1 MNDLTYDVRVWAT
14 RIYPGQRGTTYTVRW
29 AVAGRERTKSHQTR
43 KLAESFRS
51 SLLSAARQGLAFDVA
66 TGLPENV
73 ARKLNSVSWYEHAM
87 EFVDMKW
94 ARASPR
100 HRKSIAEALATV
112 TPALLS
118 TDRGAPSPEMIRHT
132 LYQWSFN
139 TAARSVIP
147 EEEVIKVDAWL
158 RANSLP
164 LAQLSQ
170 SALVRSSLDLLA
182 VRLDG
187 RPAAHTTVA
196 RKRAVFYGAL
206 RYAVELDHLV
216 GHPMDRVSWTTP
228 KADDEVDFRVVVN
241 PSQAAAVLRSVGDID
256 PAMVGFFACMYYAAL
271 RPGEVLHLR
280 EQDCTLPEAGWG
292 ELLLTGSTQY
302 TGASWGDNG
311 NAVEDRALKHRASRS
326 TRRVPACPELVRILR
341 HHLDTYACGLDGRL
355 FVTRTG
361 NGRHPVAGGFGR
373 PVSGSSYGNTW
384 RKARAAA
391 LTKTEAASPLAR
403 RPYDLR
409 HACVSL
415 WLNAGVPATQVAEWA
430 GHSVA
435 VLLRVYAKCI
445 VGQEDSARQRI
456 DAALQKFPA
465 HLPQTPVDDRTVPD
479 TAG

>member
-1 MNDLTYDVRVWAT
+1 MSDLTYDVKIWTT
-14 RIYPGQRGTTYTVRW
+14 RAYKGKRGNKYIVRW
-29 AVAGRERTKSHQTR
+29 EVANKERARTHTTK

-51 SLLSAARQGLAFDVA
+51 SLISAARQGFAFDVA
-66 TGLPENV
+66 TGQPEHMTRLL
-73 ARKLNSVSWYEHAM
+73 ATETWYEHAM
-87 EFVDMKW
+87 AFVDMKW

-112 TPALLS
+112 TPALMS
-118 TDRGAPSPEMIRHT
+118 TDRGAPSAEMIRHT
-132 LYQWSFN
+132 LYQWAFN
-139 TAARSVIP
+139 TANRNAMP
-147 EEEVIKVDAWL
+147 EEEVRVDAWL

-170 SALVRSSLDLLA
+170 SALVRAALDLLA
-182 VRLDG
+182 LRLDG
-187 RPAAHTTVA
+187 KPAAHTTVA

-206 RYAVELDHLV
+206 RYAVELDHLA

-228 KADDEVDFRVVVN
+228 KADDEIDFRVVVN
-241 PSQAAAVLRSVGDID
+241 PTQAAALLRSVGDLD

-280 EQDCTLPEAGWG
+280 QQDCALPTLPEAGWG
-292 ELLLTGSTQY
+292 ELVLTGSTQY
-302 TGASWGDNG
+302 TGSTWGDNG
-311 NAVEDRALKHRASRS
+311 KGLEDRALKHRASRS
-326 TRRVPACPELVRILR
+326 TRRVPVCPELVRILR
-341 HHLDTYACGLDGRL
+341 HHLDTFTCGLDGRL

-361 NGRHPVAGGFGR
+361 VGRHPVAGGFAG
-373 PVSGSSYGNTW
+373 PVSGSSYGGTW
-384 RKARAAA
+384 RKARVAAMTTA
-391 LTKTEAASPLAR
+391 EAASPLAR

-445 VGQEDSARQRI
+445 AGQEDSARQRV
-456 DAALQKFPA
+456 DAALG
-465 HLPQTPVDDRTVPD
+465 T
-479 TAG
+479 

>member
-1 MNDLTYDVRVWAT
+1 MSDLTYDVKIWTTRV
-14 RIYPGQRGTTYTVRW
+14 YQGKRGNKYVVRW
-29 AVAGRERTKSHQTR
+29 EVANKERARAHLTK

-51 SLLSAARQGLAFDVA
+51 SLLSAARQGHAFDVA
-66 TGLPENV
+66 TGLPEHM
-73 ARKLNSVSWYEHAM
+73 ARQLATVTWYEHAM
-87 EFVDMKW
+87 AFVDMKW
-94 ARASPR
+94 TRASPR

-112 TPALLS
+112 TPALVS

-139 TAARSVIP
+139 TAARSALP
-147 EEEVIKVDAWL
+147 DEEMIKVDAWL

-164 LAQLSQ
+164 LAQLSL
-170 SALVRSSLDLLA
+170 SALVRSALDLLA

-187 RPAAHTTVA
+187 KPAAHATVA

-228 KADDEVDFRVVVN
+228 KADDEIDSRVVVN
-241 PSQAAAVLRSVGDID
+241 PTQAAAILQSVGDID

-302 TGASWGDNG
+302 TGSSWGDNG
-311 NAVEDRALKHRASRS
+311 NALEDRALKHRASRS
-326 TRRVPACPELVRILR
+326 TRRVPVCPELVRILR
-341 HHLDTYACGLDGRL
+341 HHMDTYACGPDGRL

-361 NGRHPVAGGFGR
+361 TQRHPVSGGYAG

-391 LTKTEAASPLAR
+391 LTTAEVASPLAR

-456 DAALQKFPA
+456 DAALG
-465 HLPQTPVDDRTVPD
+465 T
-479 TAG
+479 

>member
-1 MNDLTYDVRVWAT
+1 MSDLTYDVKIWTTRV
-14 RIYPGQRGTTYTVRW
+14 YKGKRGNKYVVRW
-29 AVAGRERTKSHQTR
+29 EVANKERARAHLTK

-51 SLLSAARQGLAFDVA
+51 SLLSAARQGYAFDVA
-66 TGLPENV
+66 TGLPEHM
-73 ARKLNSVSWYEHAM
+73 ARQLATVTWYEHAM
-87 EFVDMKW
+87 AFVDMKW
-94 ARASPR
+94 TRASPR

-112 TPALLS
+112 TPALVS
-118 TDRGAPSPEMIRHT
+118 TDRGAPSPEIIRHT

-139 TAARSVIP
+139 MAARSAMP
-147 EEEVIKVDAWL
+147 DDEMIKVDAWL
-158 RANSLP
+158 RTNSLP

-182 VRLDG
+182 LRLDG

-228 KADDEVDFRVVVN
+228 KADDEIDFRVVVN
-241 PSQAAAVLRSVGDID
+241 PTQAAALLRSVGDVD

-280 EQDCTLPEAGWG
+280 QQDCTLPDGGWG

-302 TGASWGDNG
+302 TGSSWGDNG
-311 NAVEDRALKHRASRS
+311 NALEDRALKHRASHS

-341 HHLDTYACGLDGRL
+341 HHTDVFPCGLDGRL

-361 NGRHPVAGGFGR
+361 DGRQPVAGGFAR

-384 RKARAAA
+384 RRARAAA
-391 LTKTEAASPLAR
+391 LTEAEVASPLAR

-456 DAALQKFPA
+456 DAALG
-465 HLPQTPVDDRTVPD
+465 T
-479 TAG
+479 

>member
-1 MNDLTYDVRVWAT
+1 MIST
-14 RIYPGQRGTTYTVRW
+14 
-29 AVAGRERTKSHQTR
+29 GR
-43 KLAESFRS
+43 
-51 SLLSAARQGLAFDVA
+51 ARLGLA
-66 TGLPENV
+66 L
-73 ARKLNSVSWYEHAM
+73 
-87 EFVDMKW
+87 
-94 ARASPR
+94 
-100 HRKSIAEALATV
+100 
-112 TPALLS
+112 
-118 TDRGAPSPEMIRHT
+118 
-132 LYQWSFN
+132 
-139 TAARSVIP
+139 
-147 EEEVIKVDAWL
+147 
-158 RANSLP
+158 
-164 LAQLSQ
+164 
-170 SALVRSSLDLLA
+170 SALVRSALDLLA

-187 RPAAHTTVA
+187 KPAAHATVA

-228 KADDEVDFRVVVN
+228 KADDEIDSRVVVN
-241 PSQAAAVLRSVGDID
+241 PTQAAAILQSVGDID

-302 TGASWGDNG
+302 TGSSWGDNG
-311 NAVEDRALKHRASRS
+311 NALEDRALKHRASRS
-326 TRRVPACPELVRILR
+326 TRRVPVCPELVRILR
-341 HHLDTYACGLDGRL
+341 HHMDTYACGPDGRL

-361 NGRHPVAGGFGR
+361 TQRHPVSGGYAG

-391 LTKTEAASPLAR
+391 LTTAEVASPLAR

-456 DAALQKFPA
+456 DAALG
-465 HLPQTPVDDRTVPD
+465 T
-479 TAG
+479 

>member
-1 MNDLTYDVRVWAT
+1 MNDLTYDVKIWTTRV
-14 RIYPGQRGTTYTVRW
+14 RNGKRGNVYEVRW
-29 AVAGRERTKSHQTR
+29 AVANKARSKGHSTT

-51 SLLSAARQGLAFDVA
+51 SLVTASRQGLAFDVA

-73 ARKLNSVSWYEHAM
+73 ARQLNSVSWYEHAM

-182 VRLDG
+182 LRLDG
-187 RPAAHTTVA
+187 KPAAHTTVA

-206 RYAVELDHLV
+206 RYAVELDHLPS
-216 GHPMDRVSWTTP
+216 HPMDRVSWTTP
-228 KADDEVDFRVVVN
+228 KADDEIDQRVVIN
-241 PSQAAAVLRSVGDID
+241 PQQAVGLLKAVGDMD

-271 RPGEVLHLR
+271 RPGEVVHLR
-280 EQDCTLPEAGWG
+280 KENCIC
-292 ELLLTGSTQY
+292 LL
-302 TGASWGDNG
+302 
-311 NAVEDRALKHRASRS
+311 
-326 TRRVPACPELVRILR
+326 
-341 HHLDTYACGLDGRL
+341 
-355 FVTRTG
+355 
-361 NGRHPVAGGFGR
+361 
-373 PVSGSSYGNTW
+373 
-384 RKARAAA
+384 
-391 LTKTEAASPLAR
+391 
-403 RPYDLR
+403 
-409 HACVSL
+409 
-415 WLNAGVPATQVAEWA
+415 
-430 GHSVA
+430 
-435 VLLRVYAKCI
+435 
-445 VGQEDSARQRI
+445 
-456 DAALQKFPA
+456 
-465 HLPQTPVDDRTVPD
+465 
-479 TAG
+479 

>member
-1 MNDLTYDVRVWAT
+1 MSDLTYDVKIWTTRV
-14 RIYPGQRGTTYTVRW
+14 YQGKRGNKYVVRW
-29 AVAGRERTKSHQTR
+29 EVANKERARAHLTK

-51 SLLSAARQGLAFDVA
+51 SLLSAARQGNAFDVA
-66 TGLPENV
+66 TGLPEHM
-73 ARKLNSVSWYEHAM
+73 ARQLATVTWYEHAM
-87 EFVDMKW
+87 AFVDMKW
-94 ARASPR
+94 TRASPR

-112 TPALLS
+112 TPALVS

-139 TAARSVIP
+139 TAARSALP
-147 EEEVIKVDAWL
+147 DEEMIKVDAWL

-164 LAQLSQ
+164 LAQLSL
-170 SALVRSSLDLLA
+170 SALVRSALDLLA

-187 RPAAHTTVA
+187 KPAAHATVA

-228 KADDEVDFRVVVN
+228 KADDEIDSRVVVN
-241 PSQAAAVLRSVGDID
+241 PTQAAAILQSVGDID
-256 PAMVGFFACMYYAAL
+256 QAMVGFFACMYYAAL

-280 EQDCTLPEAGWG
+280 GPDCTLPEAGWG

-302 TGASWGDNG
+302 TGSSWGDNG
-311 NAVEDRALKHRASRS
+311 NALEDRALKHRASRS
-326 TRRVPACPELVRILR
+326 TRRVPVCPELVRILR
-341 HHLDTYACGLDGRL
+341 HHMDTYACGPDGRL

-361 NGRHPVAGGFGR
+361 TQRHPVSGGYAG

-391 LTKTEAASPLAR
+391 LTTAEVASPLAR

-456 DAALQKFPA
+456 DAALG
-465 HLPQTPVDDRTVPD
+465 T
-479 TAG
+479 

>member
-1 MNDLTYDVRVWAT
+1 MSDLTFDVKIWTTRV
-14 RIYPGQRGTTYTVRW
+14 YKGKRGNKYVVRW
-29 AVAGRERTKSHQTR
+29 EVANKERARTHLTK

-51 SLLSAARQGLAFDVA
+51 SLLSAARQGYAFDVA
-66 TGLPENV
+66 TGQPEHLTRQLATV
-73 ARKLNSVSWYEHAM
+73 TWYEHAIA
-87 EFVDMKW
+87 FVDMKW

-112 TPALLS
+112 TPALVS
-118 TDRGAPSPEMIRHT
+118 ADRGAPSPEAIRHT
-132 LYQWSFN
+132 LYQWTFN
-139 TAARSVIP
+139 TAARSAVP
-147 EEEVIKVDAWL
+147 DDEMVTVDTWL

-170 SALVRSSLDLLA
+170 SALVRSALDLLA
-182 VRLDG
+182 LRLDG
-187 RPAAHTTVA
+187 KPAAHTTVA

-228 KADDEVDFRVVVN
+228 QAEDEIDFRVVVN
-241 PSQAAAVLRSVGDID
+241 PAQAATLLRSVGDID

-280 EQDCTLPEAGWG
+280 QQDCTLPKLPETGWG
-292 ELLLTGSTQY
+292 ELVLTGSTQY
-302 TGASWGDNG
+302 TGSSWGDNG
-311 NAVEDRALKHRASRS
+311 KSLEDRALKHRASRS
-326 TRRVPACPELVRILR
+326 TRRVPVCPELVRILR
-341 HHLDTYACGLDGRL
+341 HHLDTFTCGLDGRL
-355 FVTRTG
+355 FVTRMG
-361 NGRHPVAGGFGR
+361 AGRHPVTGGFAG
-373 PVSGSSYGNTW
+373 PVSGSSYGGTW
-384 RKARAAA
+384 RKARTAA
-391 LTKTEAASPLAR
+391 LTTAEAASPLAR

-445 VGQEDSARQRI
+445 AGQEDSAR
-456 DAALQKFPA
+456 
-465 HLPQTPVDDRTVPD
+465 
-479 TAG
+479 

>member
-1 MNDLTYDVRVWAT
+1 MNELTYDVRVWAT

-73 ARKLNSVSWYEHAM
+73 ARQLNSVSWYEHAM

-112 TPALLS
+112 TPALMS

-139 TAARSVIP
+139 TTARSSVP
-147 EEEVIKVDAWL
+147 DEEVIKVDVWL

-182 VRLDG
+182 LRLDG
-187 RPAAHTTVA
+187 KPAAHTTVA

-228 KADDEVDFRVVVN
+228 KADDEIDFRVVVN
-241 PSQAAAVLRSVGDID
+241 PTQAATLLRSVGDID
-256 PAMVGFFACMYYAAL
+256 PAMVGFFASMYYAAL

-280 EQDCTLPEAGWG
+280 EHDCNLPETGWG

-302 TGASWGDNG
+302 TGSSWGDNG
-311 NAVEDRALKHRASRS
+311 NALEDRALKHRASRS

-341 HHLDTYACGLDGRL
+341 HHLDTYACGPDGRL

-361 NGRHPVAGGFGR
+361 DGRHPVAGGFGR

-384 RKARAAA
+384 RKARVAA
-391 LTKTEAASPLAR
+391 LTKAEAASPLAR

-445 VGQEDSARQRI
+445 VGQEDSARHRI
-456 DAALQKFPA
+456 DAALE
-465 HLPQTPVDDRTVPD
+465 T
-479 TAG
+479 